1 MRAADYFRRKPE
13 GSARRVLAAVP
24 SAINEPAASPAAPE
38 VAALLAEL
46 ADVDERIA
54 RGIGFLDAG
63 GSRGPGVQRRFEELI
78 DQAADLQERIDAIA
92 PGAADDLMR
101 TILDRDETRAAGY
114 A

>member
-13 GSARRVLAAVP
+13 GPARRVLAAVP
-24 SAINEPAASPAAPE
+24 SAINEPAAGLAASE

-46 ADVDERIA
+46 ADVDERMG
-54 RGIGFLDAG
+54 RGIDFLNAG

-78 DQAADLQERIDAIA
+78 DRAANLQERIDAIA

-101 TILDRDETRAAGY
+101 AILDRDEAQAAGN

>member
-1 MRAADYFRRKPE
+1 MRAADYFRRKSE
-13 GSARRVLAAVP
+13 GLDPARRVLAAVP
-24 SAINEPAASPAAPE
+24 SAPAASQTAPE

-46 ADVDERIA
+46 ADVDERMA
-54 RGIGFLDAG
+54 RGIDFLDAG

-78 DQAADLQERIDAIA
+78 DRAADLQGRIDAIA

-101 TILDRDETRAAGY
+101 AILDRDEKQAADN